1 MKKARLNIFKGKIT
15 GITRGTMS
23 ANLVIEL
30 GPGLKLR
37 SRLPARSF
45 HLLNPTRGQM
55 VSVVIPAVDVVVS
68 PI

>member
-15 GITRGTMS
+15 WITRGTMS

-30 GPGLKLR
+30 GSGLKLR
-37 SRLPARSF
+37 SRLPATSLN
-45 HLLNPTRGQM
+45 LLNPRRGQM
-55 VSVVIPAVDVVVS
+55 VSVVIPAVDVVVA

>member
-15 GITRGTMS
+15 WITRGTMS

-37 SRLPARSF
+37 SRLPATSLN
-45 HLLNPTRGQM
+45 LLNPRRGQM
-55 VSVVIPAVDVVVS
+55 VSVVIPAVDVVVA